1 MTAVAVATRRPA
13 PPAGLLSP
21 RKTSRR
27 LVGLVACAVAVLLV
41 CWLSLAI
48 GTRSIPMSSVW
59 DAIANPDPT
68 NTEHLVILELRLP
81 AHDPRPAGR
90 RRPRV
95 GRSRDAG
102 GDPQPAGRS
111 GHPGV
116 NGGAA
121 LFVVLAIAV
130 FGVTSVLGYVW
141 FAFAGAA
148 VAAVTVYSI
157 ASFGRDGATPIKLAL
172 AGAALTAAFGAVTT
186 AFLLMDEQTFDQFR
200 FWQVGALAGRDMSV
214 VVQVAPFLIV
224 GCLFALALGRVLNTL
239 SLGEDVARGLGASTV
254 LAVAR
259 SSSPTM
265 SRRPSHPGRVMA
277 AMIPRTGS
285 AGCGTSSGSERI
297 PPTSR
302 ATWSTSPTS
311 SATARASAWS
321 TIAMSVGCS
330 RRTLGCAA
338 STRPAST
345 SMSSNRSLTTSPP
358 ARSSSPAGGHS

>member
-13 PPAGLLSP
+13 SPAGLLSP

-27 LVGLVACAVAVLLV
+27 VVGLVACAVAVLLV

-59 DAIANPDPT
+59 DAIVNPDPT
-68 NTEHLVILELRLP
+68 NTDHLVILELRLP
-81 AHDPRPAGR
+81 RTILGLLVGAALGLAGAVMQGVTRNPLADPGIL
-90 RRPRV
+90 
-95 GRSRDAG
+95 
-102 GDPQPAGRS
+102 
-111 GHPGV
+111 GV

-121 LFVVLAIAV
+121 LFVVLAISV

-148 VAAVTVYSI
+148 VAAVAVYSI

-224 GCLFALALGRVLNTL
+224 GCLFAVALGRVLNTL
-239 SLGEDVARGLGASTV
+239 SLGEDVARGLGASIGASRGMAAAAVV
-254 LAVAR
+254 LLCGGATAACGPIGFVGLTIPHVAR
-259 SSSPTM
+259 MIAGPDYRWALPYSMLLAPVLLLSADII
-265 SRRPSHPGRVMA
+265 GRVIA
-277 AMIPRTGS
+277 RPGEVQVAVV
-285 AGCGTSSGSERI
+285 
-297 PPTSR
+297 
-302 ATWSTSPTS
+302 
-311 SATARASAWS
+311 TALIGAPVF
-321 TIAMSVGCS
+321 IALV
-330 RRTLGCAA
+330 RHRKLAE
-338 STRPAST
+338 
-345 SMSSNRSLTTSPP
+345 L
-358 ARSSSPAGGHS
+358 